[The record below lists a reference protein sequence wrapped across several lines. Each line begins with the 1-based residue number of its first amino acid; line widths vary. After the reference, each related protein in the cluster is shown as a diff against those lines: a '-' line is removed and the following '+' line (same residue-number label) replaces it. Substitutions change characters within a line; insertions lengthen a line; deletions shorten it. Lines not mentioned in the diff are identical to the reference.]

1 MQNKKYR
8 IRPHEED
15 QDYKYRIYSYKDTDN
30 LSWAQIT
37 KIINDNLGC
46 NKVKGTYFNDYK
58 HHYYDVKELETTST
72 VHGDTYAEELQD
84 LILKY
89 KKERIKLSDER
100 IQNNA
105 YIRKL
110 SREET
115 LKDIALSVAE
125 KMTEK
130 KLLDFHRPI
139 CYEDTGKEAILMIS
153 DWHYGIQ
160 IDNYWNVFNP
170 DVCVKRVNRLKAEVL
185 RLHDQYNFSRL
196 HVVNLGDLISG
207 RIHSQIR
214 IENREDVIS
223 QTIHVSEILA
233 ELLTDLSEF
242 VETDYYDC
250 LDNHSR
256 LEPNKKESLN
266 LESLVRI
273 IPWYLRS
280 RLKGSAVTIHTNTYC
295 DDIIDFYCLGHHIA
309 GVHGHKDRVSTVI
322 DRLSGLC
329 ENRFDLI
336 TTAHNHHFAADEKNK
351 CVVVSNSSLM
361 GTDNYSVDLRL
372 SATPSQNLI
381 VVTADNVTESI
392 HRIILD

>member
-1 MQNKKYR
+1 MQNEKYR
-8 IRPHEED
+8 IQPHEED

-58 HHYYDVKELETTST
+58 YHYYDVKELETASP

-160 IDNYWNVFNP
+160 IENYWNVFNP
-170 DVCVKRVNRLKAEVL
+170 DVCIKRVNRLKAEVL
-185 RLHDQYNFSRL
+185 RLL
-196 HVVNLGDLISG
+196 
-207 RIHSQIR
+207 
-214 IENREDVIS
+214 
-223 QTIHVSEILA
+223 
-233 ELLTDLSEF
+233 
-242 VETDYYDC
+242 
-250 LDNHSR
+250 
-256 LEPNKKESLN
+256 
-266 LESLVRI
+266 
-273 IPWYLRS
+273 
-280 RLKGSAVTIHTNTYC
+280 
-295 DDIIDFYCLGHHIA
+295 
-309 GVHGHKDRVSTVI
+309 
-322 DRLSGLC
+322 
-329 ENRFDLI
+329 
-336 TTAHNHHFAADEKNK
+336 
-351 CVVVSNSSLM
+351 
-361 GTDNYSVDLRL
+361 
-372 SATPSQNLI
+372 
-381 VVTADNVTESI
+381 
-392 HRIILD
+392 